1 MNDVRHDHSRW
12 GPGDQLGAG
21 NLLTPE
27 RRLSAL
33 RSIQTG
39 ALYDLSHEISPKA
52 PFLMPNQTPFLQSIW
67 ASWRDSIKPSRASS
81 PYARATVLGLM
92 TRYSARARTLG
103 RGSSSATLPATT
115 ALFTCSTICRKMGT
129 GLAGL
134 TLISMCIVY

>member
-39 ALYDLSHEISPKA
+39 ALYDLSHEISPK
-52 PFLMPNQTPFLQSIW
+52 
-67 ASWRDSIKPSRASS
+67 RPS
-81 PYARATVLGLM
+81 
-92 TRYSARARTLG
+92 
-103 RGSSSATLPATT
+103 
-115 ALFTCSTICRKMGT
+115 
-129 GLAGL
+129 
-134 TLISMCIVY
+134 

>member
-67 ASWRDSIKPSRASS
+67 ACGIRSS
-81 PYARATVLGLM
+81 GAGPPAPPT
-92 TRYSARARTLG
+92 TPART
-103 RGSSSATLPATT
+103 SS
-115 ALFTCSTICRKMGT
+115 
-129 GLAGL
+129 
-134 TLISMCIVY
+134 V